1 MSMKNNT
8 HQKIASYISA
18 NPDSSNAE
26 ICEAL
31 FMDPSGVYP
40 HLNALFSAGI
50 LTRRRD
56 CRKYR
61 YSVAPGMYIES
72 DTNRIPTKKPVLR
85 AEEIESLANK
95 LIERGL
101 HRRAATVLTEA
112 LGLVKTEREVQ
123 RVSRLRTQCLITA
136 KRQYQGAEA

>member
-8 HQKIASYISA
+8 HQKVASYIKA
-18 NPDSSNAE
+18 NPDSSNSE

-31 FMDPSGVYP
+31 FMDPSGVYL
-40 HLNALFSAGI
+40 HLNTLFNAGI

-61 YSVAPGMYIES
+61 YSVVPGMYIES
-72 DTNRIPTKKPVLR
+72 DKAHIPTKKSIPR
-85 AEEIESLANK
+85 AEEIESLAME

-112 LGLVKTEREVQ
+112 IGLVKTEREVQ
-123 RVSRLRTQCLITA
+123 RVSRLRHQCLMSA
-136 KRQYQGAEA
+136 KRQHHGAQA